1 MEAKLAHV
9 VELSS
14 DTHTRQDFIIIP
26 RLFFLRVKTTGGG
39 VKAGISISL
48 TVDR

>member
-26 RLFFLRVKTTGGG
+26 RLFFSSGEDDWRWC
-39 VKAGISISL
+39 
-48 TVDR
+48 